1 VKSRRLILAGVA
13 VYSVAVIVLADA
25 ALRDDPP
32 AQTSPAIVTPPP
44 PPTVVTIPLTS
55 TSSSTSTTVA
65 AHSTESAHD
74 ALQSDLNL
82 AEQLSSLD
90 PSLPCL
96 EWAPLALEVGWPLEE
111 LPTLLPILWKESRC
125 LPWADSG
132 PDHGLAQVNQIHSEW
147 LAQLGF
153 THEDMKDPRKNLSFS
168 FLLWSSR
175 EESGKCGWTPW
186 SVSCD

>member
-1 VKSRRLILAGVA
+1 MRSRRLLLAGVA
-13 VYSVAVIVLADA
+13 VYSVAVIALLDS

-44 PPTVVTIPLTS
+44 TPTVVTVPLTS

-65 AHSTESAHD
+65 YSTESAHD

-82 AEQLSSLD
+82 ADQLSSLD

-96 EWAPLALEVGWPLEE
+96 EWAPLALEVGWPLDQ
-111 LPTLLPILWKESRC
+111 LPTLLRILWKESRC
-125 LPWADSG
+125 LPWVDSG
-132 PDHGLAQVNQIHSEW
+132 PDHGLAQINQIHTEW

-153 THEDMKDPRKNLSFS
+153 THEDMKDPRKNLTFS
-168 FLLWSSR
+168 FLLWSAR
-175 EESGKCGWTPW
+175 EERGKCGWTPW

>member
-1 VKSRRLILAGVA
+1 MKSRRLILAGVV

-32 AQTSPAIVTPPP
+32 AQTSPAIVTPP

>member
-1 VKSRRLILAGVA
+1 MRSRRLLLAGVA
-13 VYSVAVIVLADA
+13 VYSVAVIALLDS

-44 PPTVVTIPLTS
+44 TPTVVTIPLTS
-55 TSSSTSTTVA
+55 TSSSTSTTA
-65 AHSTESAHD
+65 AYSTESAHD

-82 AEQLSSLD
+82 AEQLAGLD

-96 EWAPLALEVGWPLEE
+96 EWAPLALDVGWPADQ

-125 LPWADSG
+125 LPWVDSG
-132 PDHGLAQVNQIHSEW
+132 PDHGLAQINQIHSEW
-147 LAQLGF
+147 LSQLGF
-153 THEDMKDPRKNLSFS
+153 THEDMKDPRNNLRFS
-168 FLLWSSR
+168 FLLWSAR
-175 EESGKCGWTPW
+175 EERGKCGWTPW